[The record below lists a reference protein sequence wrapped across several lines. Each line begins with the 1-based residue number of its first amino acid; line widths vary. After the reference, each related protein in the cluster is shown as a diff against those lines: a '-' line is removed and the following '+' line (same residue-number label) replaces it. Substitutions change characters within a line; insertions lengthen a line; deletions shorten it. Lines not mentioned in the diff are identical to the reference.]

1 MYVFILKVALNF
13 WPRYILVD
21 KEEFA
26 IFKIKNRYKIALE
39 ALNIRGKNETE
50 LALEFKRVVI
60 GNHGEQLVLNKI
72 LNNLKL
78 EPLFLQDYLF
88 EVNDMEC
95 QIDLLL
101 IFQNECVLVEV
112 KNYAGLYRVENKE
125 MYFLSSGERLVKSPF
140 NQVERAK
147 MLLTQ
152 LFKEEGIRLSINEK
166 IVFPNEEFYLYGD
179 DVSMPTV
186 YSATFPYFLKQL
198 NQKRCAL
205 GDYHQGIYEKL
216 MRRRLVK
223 SKYDQPIVVEY
234 DTLAKGITCKCGGWM
249 KSTTRMKVLC
259 ETCGAHENNESAI
272 MRMTEHFI
280 AVFPDRTLT
289 ATEIYYWVDGEISK
303 RTITRI
309 LGRNF
314 DSKGTTRGRHF
325 LYEE

>member
-1 MYVFILKVALNF
+1 IV
-13 WPRYILVD
+13 
-21 KEEFA
+21 
-26 IFKIKNRYKIALE
+26 
-39 ALNIRGKNETE
+39 
-50 LALEFKRVVI
+50 
-60 GNHGEQLVLNKI
+60 
-72 LNNLKL
+72 
-78 EPLFLQDYLF
+78 QDYLF
-88 EVNDMEC
+88 EANDMEC

-125 MYFLSSGERLVKSPF
+125 MYFMSNGERLVKSPF
-140 NQVERAK
+140 NQVDRAK

-152 LFKEEGIRLSINEK
+152 LFKEEGIRLSITEK

-179 DVSMPTV
+179 TISMPSV
-186 YSATFPYFLKQL
+186 YHTTFPYFIKRL

-223 SKYDQPIVVEY
+223 SKYEQPIVVEY
-234 DTLAKGITCKCGGWM
+234 DTLAKGITCECGGWM

-259 ETCGAHENNESAI
+259 ETCGADEKNESAI
-272 MRMTEHFI
+272 MRMTEHFV

-289 ATEIYYWVDGEISK
+289 ATEIYYWIDGEISK

-325 LYEE
+325 LYEEKYSVDI

>member
-1 MYVFILKVALNF
+1 MRTVAAEVVRIRSGN
-13 WPRYILVD
+13 D
-21 KEEFA
+21 T
-26 IFKIKNRYKIALE
+26 E
-39 ALNIRGKNETE
+39 ASRI
-50 LALEFKRVVI
+50 VV
-60 GNHGEQLVLNKI
+60 GEHGENLVLGKI
-72 LNNLKL
+72 RAGLQV
-78 EPLFLQDYLF
+78 EPIIVQDYLF
-88 EVNDMEC
+88 EANDMEC
-95 QIDLLL
+95 QVDLIL

-125 MYFLSSGERLVKSPF
+125 MYFAASGERLVKSPF

-152 LFKEEGIRLSINEK
+152 LFKEEGIRLSISEK

-179 DVSMPTV
+179 TISMPSV
-186 YSATFPYFLKQL
+186 YHTTFPYFIKQL
-198 NQKRCAL
+198 NQKRCTL
-205 GDYHQGIYEKL
+205 GDYHQGIFEKL

-223 SKYDQPIVVEY
+223 SKYEQPIVVEY
-234 DTLAKGITCKCGGWM
+234 DTLAKGITCQCGGWM

-259 ETCGAHENNESAI
+259 ETCGADEKNESAI
-272 MRMTEHFI
+272 MRMTEHFV
-280 AVFPDRTLT
+280 AVFPDRILT